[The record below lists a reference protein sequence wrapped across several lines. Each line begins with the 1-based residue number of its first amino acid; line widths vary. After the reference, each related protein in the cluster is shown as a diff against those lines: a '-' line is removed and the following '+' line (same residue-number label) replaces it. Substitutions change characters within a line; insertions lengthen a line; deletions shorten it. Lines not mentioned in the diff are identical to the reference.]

1 MLNRRAFSHNK
12 LWTDSASKPLP
23 RLDPW
28 LLWAGLILMVLGL
41 LMVTSASMPQAQEN
55 FDQPFYFL
63 LRQSVFMG
71 VGLLLAAAIVRMP
84 LAFWQASSPLL
95 LMLGI
100 GLLVA
105 VLIPGI
111 GKQVNGSMRW
121 IVVGPLSLQAS
132 EPAKLFAIIYL
143 AGYLQRHR
151 VAIQTSTMAVVRPLL
166 MLGALAIL
174 LLLEPDFGTAVVLLG
189 TALGMVFL
197 AGVNIWRFL
206 GLQGVILVLMTGLL
220 YSSEYRRA
228 RLVSFLDP
236 WADPFNSGFQLTQ
249 SLIAIGR
256 GELFGVGLGA
266 SVQKLFYLPEAHTD
280 FLFAILAEELGLMGV
295 LLVIALYAIIV
306 ARSFAIAARA
316 EWLEAWFAAYLAYG
330 IGLWFSIQALFNMGV
345 TLGVLPTKGLT
356 LPLLSNGG
364 SSVVVMCIALA
375 ILLRIDGEMRR
386 ADPRL
391 RRRLAPS
398 ATAQDAAKTVKQ
410 GSVAPSSRLGLGDL

>member
-1 MLNRRAFSHNK
+1 
-12 LWTDSASKPLP
+12 
-23 RLDPW
+23 
-28 LLWAGLILMVLGL
+28 
-41 LMVTSASMPQAQEN
+41 
-55 FDQPFYFL
+55 
-63 LRQSVFMG
+63 
-71 VGLLLAAAIVRMP
+71 
-84 LAFWQASSPLL
+84 
-95 LMLGI
+95 
-100 GLLVA
+100 
-105 VLIPGI
+105 
-111 GKQVNGSMRW
+111 
-121 IVVGPLSLQAS
+121 
-132 EPAKLFAIIYL
+132 
-143 AGYLQRHR
+143 
-151 VAIQTSTMAVVRPLL
+151 MAVVRPLL
-166 MLGALAIL
+166 MLGGVALL

-189 TALGMVFL
+189 TALGMIFL

-256 GELFGVGLGA
+256 GELLGVGLGA

-280 FLFAILAEELGLMGV
+280 FLFAILAEELGLIGV

-306 ARSFAIAARA
+306 VRAFAIAARA
-316 EWLEAWFAAYLAYG
+316 EWLEARFAAYLAYG
-330 IGLWFSIQALFNMGV
+330 IGLWFGIQALFNMGV

-364 SSVVVMCIALA
+364 SSVVIMCIALA

-391 RRRLAPS
+391 RRQS
-398 ATAQDAAKTVKQ
+398 AHSSTSEEAAKPVKKGVFVQ
-410 GSVAPSSRLGLGDL
+410 RRHLESEKP